1 MPYVTPSLNLL
12 TLDQI
17 HQVHKQSLEIL
28 STTGIRVDSARAI
41 NLFAKSS
48 CRIEN
53 NNQVFIGKDIITWAL
68 SAAPS
73 SVDVYNRSG
82 GLRFTLGG
90 ESKNSTRFGIGVTNL
105 HFQDPITDKVEPFNF
120 EHMKKAVRLGHVLE
134 QFDVISTPGIA
145 QDLSPDSA
153 DLYSSLAMIA
163 NTTKPLVL
171 LVSEYN
177 CFEPVLDMLETL
189 QGDLSQNPFVIP
201 YFNPITPLVLNEDT
215 VDKIMATVQRGM
227 PFIYSNYGMSGAT
240 TPITPGATLALL
252 NAELIA
258 GIVFSQIVREGTP
271 VIAGS
276 LPAGFD
282 MKNMMSV
289 YTPHTMLL
297 NLGCAEIMS
306 HYNIPHSGTS
316 GSGPGWGPDL
326 ISGGAFW
333 MNHLTSI
340 IGKVGLAPFVGGN
353 FDSLAFSPAAV
364 VYANE
369 VIRQSRIFAQGF
381 SIDAD
386 HVDTGEIKTMGSA
399 GNYLAAPSTGK
410 RFRDFRFENSV
421 WPEYTMDQWQS
432 NQCHQAEELLREHT
446 RQLLVDAMPPE
457 DHDDL
462 MEKGKRVISGL
473 NI

>member
-171 LVSEYN
+171 L
-177 CFEPVLDMLETL
+177 
-189 QGDLSQNPFVIP
+189 
-201 YFNPITPLVLNEDT
+201 
-215 VDKIMATVQRGM
+215 
-227 PFIYSNYGMSGAT
+227 
-240 TPITPGATLALL
+240 
-252 NAELIA
+252 
-258 GIVFSQIVREGTP
+258 
-271 VIAGS
+271 
-276 LPAGFD
+276 
-282 MKNMMSV
+282 
-289 YTPHTMLL
+289 
-297 NLGCAEIMS
+297 
-306 HYNIPHSGTS
+306 
-316 GSGPGWGPDL
+316 
-326 ISGGAFW
+326 
-333 MNHLTSI
+333 
-340 IGKVGLAPFVGGN
+340 
-353 FDSLAFSPAAV
+353 
-364 VYANE
+364 
-369 VIRQSRIFAQGF
+369 
-381 SIDAD
+381 
-386 HVDTGEIKTMGSA
+386 
-399 GNYLAAPSTGK
+399 
-410 RFRDFRFENSV
+410 
-421 WPEYTMDQWQS
+421 
-432 NQCHQAEELLREHT
+432 
-446 RQLLVDAMPPE
+446 
-457 DHDDL
+457 
-462 MEKGKRVISGL
+462 
-473 NI
+473 